1 MDRRQFLGGMG
12 WLTLS
17 GMTGYAVG
25 CRGKQTAHVLNETDK
40 DMVGSH
46 TAGAETWEPLIQS
59 SVGQLLGRQMH
70 DVKTVSHDG
79 QPIRKRICFVG
90 LENKSAEEIGDFGE
104 QIYEKIDTCINESEM
119 FEVTNRRFVEA
130 GLRQCRLRPDDLFIP
145 NNQRAFAAAME
156 KQEQSFDYLLFAK
169 ITSGTTRSNQKDYQR
184 DYLLTLD
191 LVNMESGRADKESA
205 ELRKGYHKSKLGKLK
220 HYGAG

>member
-12 WLTLS
+12 LLAAG

-25 CRGKQTAHVLNETDK
+25 CRGKQTAHVLNETDN

-59 SVGQLLGRQMH
+59 SVGQLLGRQMRN
-70 DVKTVSHDG
+70 VKTVSHDG

-104 QIYEKIDTCINESEM
+104 QIYEKIDTCINESEI
-119 FEVTNRRFVEA
+119 FEVINRRFVEA
-130 GLRQCRLRPDDLFIP
+130 GLRQCRLRPDDLFVP
-145 NNQRAFAAAME
+145 NSQRAFTASME
-156 KQEQSFDYLLFAK
+156 KLEQPFDYLLFAK

-184 DYLLTLD
+184 DYLLTLE
-191 LVNMESGRADKESA
+191 LVNMQSGHADKESA

>member
-1 MDRRQFLGGMG
+1 MDRRQFLDGIGLLALGG
-12 WLTLS
+12 LT
-17 GMTGYAVG
+17 GQAVG
-25 CRGKQTAHVLNETDK
+25 CRGKQTAHVLNETDN

-59 SVGQLLGRQMH
+59 SVGKLLGRQMR

-79 QPIRKRICFVG
+79 QPVCKRICFVG

-104 QIYEKIDTCINESEM
+104 QILAKIDASINDSGM
-119 FEVTNRRFVEA
+119 FEVINRRFVEA
-130 GLRQCRLRPDDLFIP
+130 GLHECRLRPNDLFIP
-145 NNQRAFAAAME
+145 NNQRAFTAAME
-156 KQEQSFDYLLFAK
+156 KADKPFDYLLFAK

-184 DYLLTLD
+184 DYLLTLE
-191 LVNMESGRADKESA
+191 LVDMQSGHADEESA

>member
-12 WLTLS
+12 VLALS
-17 GMTGYAVG
+17 GMTGYSVG
-25 CRGKQTAHVLNETDK
+25 CRGKQTAHVLNETDG

-104 QIYEKIDTCINESEM
+104 QIYEKIDTCINESEI

-184 DYLLTLD
+184 DYLLTLE
-191 LVNMESGRADKESA
+191 LVNMESGRADEESA

>member
-1 MDRRQFLGGMG
+1 MDRRRFLGGMG
-12 WLTLS
+12 LLALS

-25 CRGKQTAHVLNETDK
+25 CRGKQTAHVLNETDN

-59 SVGQLLGRQMH
+59 SVGQLLGRQMRG
-70 DVKTVSHDG
+70 VQTVAHDG
-79 QPIRKRICFVG
+79 QPVRKRICFVG

-104 QIYEKIDTCINESEM
+104 QIYEKIDTCINESEI
-119 FEVTNRRFVEA
+119 FEVINRRFVEA
-130 GLRQCRLRPDDLFIP
+130 GLRQCRLRPDDLFVP
-145 NNQRAFAAAME
+145 NSQRAFTASME
-156 KQEQSFDYLLFAK
+156 KLEQPFDYLLFAK

-184 DYLLTLD
+184 DYLLTLE
-191 LVNMESGRADKESA
+191 LVNMQSGHADKESA